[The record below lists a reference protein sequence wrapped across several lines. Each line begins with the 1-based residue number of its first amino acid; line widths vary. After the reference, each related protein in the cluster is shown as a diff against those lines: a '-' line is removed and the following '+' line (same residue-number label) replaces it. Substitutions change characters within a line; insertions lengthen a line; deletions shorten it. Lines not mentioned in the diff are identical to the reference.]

1 MNTNFVDKF
10 KSIDQSIAA
19 DVFSL
24 ETWATN
30 VENDIADSGRKA
42 TLMRKLLKTMAAEL
56 KDIDEYKESTTLNN
70 SKSYAN
76 ICSVVQFVSS
86 IPPQGGGKSIRALF
100 GDGLPMG
107 FYSIMFAYRQGAV
120 CKVLDINDYLVSLYR
135 KNKPKEGTE
144 VPQETVQ
151 YLNNAKWFS
160 NTNEECQIAIKYA

>member
-1 MNTNFVDKF
+1 M
-10 KSIDQSIAA
+10 DQNIAA

-24 ETWATN
+24 ETWANT

-56 KDIDEYKESTTLNN
+56 KEIEEYKESTTLEN

-107 FYSIMFAYRQGAV
+107 FYSIMFAYRQSAV
-120 CKVLDINDYLVSLYR
+120 CKVLDINEYLTSLYR
-135 KNKPKEGTE
+135 KTKPKEGAE
-144 VPQETVQ
+144 ISPEISQ

-160 NTNEECQIAIKYA
+160 NTNEECQISIKYA